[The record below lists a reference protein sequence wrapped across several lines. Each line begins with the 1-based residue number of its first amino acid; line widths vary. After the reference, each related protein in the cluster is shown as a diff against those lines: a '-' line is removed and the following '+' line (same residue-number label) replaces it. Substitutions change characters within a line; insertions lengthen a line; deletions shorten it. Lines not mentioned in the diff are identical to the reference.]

1 MTQESHNGLGI
12 ASMVCGMIAFV
23 CFLMLINIPLAVAA
37 IVLGIMQLV
46 SRQKKVYAII
56 GMTTAVLSLLLMITG
71 WVFIAVGLAE
81 ADSGSLE
88 QFQQQIIQ
96 QYYDYEEM

>member
-1 MTQESHNGLGI
+1 
-12 ASMVCGMIAFV
+12 MVCGMIAFV